1 MVLVGISVY
10 FAKGTRYADLK
21 IQAPGEAEVILF
33 SKGLDISQMNF
44 KRAKYFHLK
53 LLHNVVRF

>member
-10 FAKGTRYADLK
+10 FAKGTGYADLK

-33 SKGLDISQMNF
+33 SKGLDISQMNVL
-44 KRAKYFHLK
+44 KVKYFLLK
-53 LLHNVVRF
+53 LLHKVVSF